1 MRVCVALEHTEEAV
15 REEGWWG
22 FEVPWLVVRVGGE
35 EHAVAVE
42 NGVVG
47 GEEWVLLSLKVGD
60 V

>member
-1 MRVCVALEHTEEAV
+1 LEHAEEAV

-22 FEVPWLVVRVGGE
+22 FEVPWLVVGVGGE

-42 NGVVG
+42 DGVVG
-47 GEEWVLLSLKVGD
+47 GEEWVLLGLEVGD